1 MTKLKKLVTEFF
13 ETIVATFKANYT
25 KASYWAQII
34 GSVLVIGLAVATVF
48 FNVSID
54 TNTVLLIITGVGSLL
69 AFWGVVTDNSILEDT
84 GNTIKSKSNTLAS
97 AEQVVVE
104 ALSEAQAKIEAA
116 SSAAASEAAAA
127 TSQAV
132 VSAYSEAASAAA
144 DGDTAAAS
152 SAAALA
158 SSLAASVETS
168 TTTTTTTTADTSTT
182 TTTTTAS

>member
-1 MTKLKKLVTEFF
+1 MTKIKKAVTKFF
-13 ETIVATFKANYT
+13 QTIAATFKANYT

-34 GSVLVIGLAVATVF
+34 GSVLVIGMAIATVF

-54 TNTVLLIITGVGSLL
+54 TNTVLLIITGAGSLL
-69 AFWGVVTDNSILEDT
+69 AFWGVITDNSILEDT
-84 GNTIKSKSNTLAS
+84 GNTIKSKSNALAS
-97 AEQVVVE
+97 TEETIVE

-116 SSAAASEAAAA
+116 SSAAASESAAA

-144 DGDTAAAS
+144 AGDTDAAS

-158 SSLAASVETS
+158 SSLAASVESS
-168 TTTTTTTTADTSTT
+168 TTTTTTVDTSTT
-182 TTTTTAS
+182 TTTAAAS